1 MVDMAGMGE
10 MFEFSTSDISIEHF
24 LNLKKSPALNEKKKL
39 EIIFERRGIR
49 G

>member
-1 MVDMAGMGE
+1 MAGMGE
-10 MFEFSTSDISIEHF
+10 MFEFSTSEVSIEH
-24 LNLKKSPALNEKKKL
+24 LLHLKKSPAFNEKKKL